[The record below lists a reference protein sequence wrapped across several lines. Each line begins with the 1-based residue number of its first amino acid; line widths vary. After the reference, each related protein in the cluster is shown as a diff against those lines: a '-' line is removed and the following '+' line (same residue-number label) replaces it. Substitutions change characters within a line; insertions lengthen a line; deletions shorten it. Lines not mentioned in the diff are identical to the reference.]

1 MKPLHIWI
9 FFWWKRT
16 LGSIPS
22 IWTTWD
28 VSMISIDW
36 FASRIPSS
44 AFDFYDLLY
53 DMRMRRGLSCTT
65 ITPRKVMPRA
75 VLGAPGVVPS
85 PLRRLTA
92 MSLRY
97 SIYRSLFLT
106 IFSQIIGINVRNYGW
121 FRAVK
126 RIYLRNCVSLDVP
139 RHPQYSPRPSEH
151 NLTGYQRPNPVLN
164 HQK

>member
-1 MKPLHIWI
+1 
-9 FFWWKRT
+9 
-16 LGSIPS
+16 
-22 IWTTWD
+22 
-28 VSMISIDW
+28 
-36 FASRIPSS
+36 
-44 AFDFYDLLY
+44 
-53 DMRMRRGLSCTT
+53 
-65 ITPRKVMPRA
+65 MPRA
-75 VLGAPGVVPS
+75 VLGAPGVVSS
-85 PLRRLTA
+85 PACFLIILWMRRANSSAHRCMYSYTKGVLGAPGDPVRSLHRATA
-92 MSLRY
+92 MDLRY